1 MNIIRRLIQGLKDL
15 VEAEGRE
22 LRDQVFRITLA
33 LLFVIIGMIMLL
45 AGLLVAATAAHIAL
59 RDVVGPAGSLGII
72 AMFILL
78 SAALLGYIG
87 RQIHQNSQSRHL
99 HLSNKP
105 MPQPA
110 MPPTGGPYP
119 PPAGFNPRHV
129 TAPGAPSASS
139 EPFRDRGFFETETQ
153 AAMKQITMAKL
164 EMDRQME
171 IVKRHPVAAAGA
183 AFALGLVLS
192 RFSTARVLFK
202 TAAIWG
208 GKKLVDRYM
217 QSR

>member
-33 LLFVIIGMIMLL
+33 LLFVIVGMIMLL
-45 AGLLVAATAAHIAL
+45 AGLLVAASSAYIAL
-59 RDVVGPAGSLGII
+59 KDVVGPAWALGII

-78 SAALLGYIG
+78 TAAVLGIIG
-87 RQIHQNSQSRHL
+87 RQIHHQSQSHHL

-105 MPQPA
+105 MPQPPT
-110 MPPTGGPYP
+110 PPGAPYP
-119 PPAGFNPRHV
+119 PPAGFNPRHA
-129 TAPGAPSASS
+129 TAPGSPSAV
-139 EPFRDRGFFETETQ
+139 PPPAGDRGLFETETQ
-153 AAMKQITMAKL
+153 AAMRQITMAKL

-171 IVKRHPVAAAGA
+171 LVKRHPVAAAGA